1 MVGSGS
7 WVYVIMGVSGCGKS
21 TVGRLLAERLGVQFH
36 DADDFHPAA
45 NREKMAAGQP
55 LTDDDRWPWLDLLA
69 AEAKVWVEDGDGAVL
84 ACSALRRVYR
94 QRLKTR
100 TDRVRFVFLSGGKD
114 VIRQRMQQRQGHYMP
129 PALLDSQ
136 FETLEEPGRV
146 EDPDD
151 PAIHVGIDQDAEM
164 IVGEILAALSCGGEL

>member
-1 MVGSGS
+1 
-7 WVYVIMGVSGCGKS
+7 MGVSGCGKS
-21 TVGRLLAERLGVQFH
+21 TVGRLLADRLGVPFH

-45 NREKMAAGQP
+45 NREKMAAGSK
-55 LTDDDRWPWLDLLA
+55 LDLLA

-164 IVGEILAALSCGGEL
+164 MVGEILAALSCGGEL